1 MSGIGFIQHKEWQ
14 EEILKLSYE
23 EDDFQ
28 IATHL
33 FLMDIKKQ

>member
-1 MSGIGFIQHKEWQ
+1 MKRNWIYPDKNWKE
-14 EEILKLSYE
+14 IKLE
-23 EDDFQ
+23 LTEDDFQ